1 MLRWYGMKTE
11 GRLLLSESKLDNP
24 LCTKKGCI
32 MNSEV
37 NLFYRD
43 SQGKKKR
50 QHGTEAVKS
59 HILAAKTVANIVK
72 SSLVCTQGRR
82 N

>member
-1 MLRWYGMKTE
+1 MRQGILIQ
-11 GRLLLSESKLDNP
+11 S
-24 LCTKKGCI
+24 
-32 MNSEV
+32 
-37 NLFYRD
+37 

-50 QHGTEAVKS
+50 QHGIDAVKS

-72 SSLVCTQGRR
+72 TSLVRHSSGEDLDTL

>member
-1 MLRWYGMKTE
+1 MRFFV
-11 GRLLLSESKLDNP
+11 
-24 LCTKKGCI
+24 I
-32 MNSEV
+32 H
-37 NLFYRD
+37 

-72 SSLVCTQGRR
+72 SSLVCAQDQVVKKLMAD
-82 N
+82 